1 MAVEKTIELKVEA
14 KEALNK
20 LESIDESL
28 QDINK
33 TTKKT
38 EQSTGKLESGF
49 KGVGLAFKALGI
61 GLVLSAFNKLSEAL
75 MRNEAIADTLETV
88 FNSIG
93 VVFKLVTDS
102 IVNTYQ
108 AVAKSSE
115 NFDAFGQVVTNL
127 LNIAIT
133 PLKLA
138 FQGIKLGIQ
147 SAMLAWEQSFLGGK
161 GEDIERIAEL
171 KAEIDSTKQA
181 IKDTGQAAWDS
192 GKVVVKNFGEA
203 VGEVV
208 NIANTATEEFG
219 KVFEDVTVQGIIEQ
233 GKAITET
240 KKNYGLLELQQQ
252 RLIEKYDREAE
263 LLRQQRDDTTL
274 SIEERIAAND
284 KLGDKLKEQN
294 LAEQAALDAQIAALQ
309 QRIDLEGENVDLSNE
324 IFALETEKLA
334 VQAKVA
340 GFESEQL
347 INENAL
353 LEEQKN
359 LKKTLN
365 DQELEKVKIVT
376 TTMGQIADAIGKDT
390 KAGKALAIA
399 QALINTFT
407 GVTTALKQG
416 GIFGAIAGAGILA
429 TGMAQVQAIRNTDVS
444 GSSMPST
451 PSPDLSRSTT
461 AETDIGGISGMIP
474 NFENI
479 TGVGTGE
486 MQPVQAFVVEND
498 ISNAQ
503 ALQEELDIQATL

>member
-1 MAVEKTIELKVEA
+1 MAIEKTIKLQADVEEALKKLDKLNEKVED
-14 KEALNK
+14 LG
-20 LESIDESL
+20 
-28 QDINK
+28 K

-38 EQSTGKLESGF
+38 QTSTNSMAGS
-49 KGVGLAFKALGI
+49 FKAMGI
-61 GLVLSAFNKLSEAL
+61 AKITAGVQLLTAFLNKLWEQ
-75 MRNEAIADTLETV
+75 MQRNEQIADGLETV

-93 VVFKLVTDS
+93 VAFKLVTDS
-102 IVNTYQ
+102 IINTYQ

-161 GEDIERIAEL
+161 GKDIERIAEL
-171 KAEIDSTKQA
+171 KAEIDNTKQA

-240 KKNYGLLELQQQ
+240 RKNYGLLELQQQ
-252 RLIEKYDREAE
+252 RLIEQYDREAE
-263 LLRQQRDDTTL
+263 LLRQQRDDVTL
-274 SIEERIAAND
+274 SIEERIEANRQ
-284 KLGDKLKEQN
+284 LGETLKEQN
-294 LAEQAALDAQIAALQ
+294 IAEQEAIDNQILALQ
-309 QRIDLEGENVDLSNE
+309 QRIDLEGQSVELSNE

-365 DQELEKVKIVT
+365 EQELEKVKIVT

-399 QALINTFT
+399 QALINTYT
-407 GVTTALKQG
+407 GVTKALKQG

-444 GSSMPST
+444 GSSMPSA

-461 AETDIGGISGMIP
+461 AETDVGGISGMIP
-474 NFENI
+474 NLENI

>member
-1 MAVEKTIELKVEA
+1 MAIEKTIKLQADVEEALKKLDKLNEKVED
-14 KEALNK
+14 LG
-20 LESIDESL
+20 
-28 QDINK
+28 K

-38 EQSTGKLESGF
+38 QTSTNSMAGS
-49 KGVGLAFKALGI
+49 FKAMGI
-61 GLVLSAFNKLSEAL
+61 AKITAGVQLLTAFLNKLWEQ
-75 MRNEAIADTLETV
+75 MQRNEQIADGLETV

-93 VVFKLVTDS
+93 VAFKLVTDS
-102 IVNTYQ
+102 IINTYQ

-161 GEDIERIAEL
+161 GKDIERIAEL
-171 KAEIDSTKQA
+171 KAEIDNTKQA
-181 IKDTGQAAWDS
+181 IKDTAQAAWDS

-240 KKNYGLLELQQQ
+240 RKNYGLLELQQQ
-252 RLIEKYDREAE
+252 RLIEQYDREAE
-263 LLRQQRDDTTL
+263 LLRQQRDDVTL
-274 SIEERIAAND
+274 SIEERIEANRQ
-284 KLGDKLKEQN
+284 LGETLKEQN
-294 LAEQAALDAQIAALQ
+294 IAEQEAIDNQILALQ
-309 QRIDLEGENVDLSNE
+309 QRIDLEGQSVELSNE

-365 DQELEKVKIVT
+365 EQELEKVKIVT

-399 QALINTFT
+399 QALINTYT
-407 GVTTALKQG
+407 GVTKALKQG

-461 AETDIGGISGMIP
+461 AETDVGGISGMIP

>member
-1 MAVEKTIELKVEA
+1 MAIEKTIKLQADFEEALKKLDKLNEKVED
-14 KEALNK
+14 LG
-20 LESIDESL
+20 
-28 QDINK
+28 K

-49 KGVGLAFKALGI
+49 KGVGLALKAMGV
-61 GLVLSAFNKLSEAL
+61 GLALEAFNKLSEAL
-75 MRNEAIADTLETV
+75 TRNEVIADGLETA

-93 VVFKLVTDS
+93 VAFKLVTDAL
-102 IVNTYQ
+102 VKTYN
-108 AVAKSSE
+108 AVAESSG
-115 NFDAFGQVVTNL
+115 NFDALGQVLTNL

-161 GEDIERIAEL
+161 GKDIERIAEL
-171 KAEIDSTKQA
+171 RAEIDSTKQA
-181 IKDTGQAAWDS
+181 IQDTAQVAWDS

-240 KKNYGLLELQQQ
+240 RKNYGLLELQQQ
-252 RLIEKYDREAE
+252 RLIEQYDREAE
-263 LLRQQRDDTTL
+263 LLRQQRDDVTL
-274 SIEERIAAND
+274 SIEQRIEANRQ
-284 KLGDKLKEQN
+284 LGETLKEQN
-294 LAEQAALDAQIAALQ
+294 IAEQEAIDNQISALQ
-309 QRIDLEGENVDLSNE
+309 QRIALEGQSVELSNE

-359 LKKTLN
+359 LKNTLN
-365 DQELEKVKIVT
+365 QQELDKVKIVT
-376 TTMGQIADAIGKDT
+376 TSMGQIADAIGKDT

-399 QALINTFT
+399 QALINTHQAFT
-407 GVTTALKQG
+407 KALAQG

-429 TGMAQVQAIRNTDVS
+429 TGMAQVRAIRNTDVS
-444 GSSMPST
+444 GSTPPST
-451 PSPDLSRSTT
+451 TPTDLSISTT
-461 AETDIGGISGMIP
+461 PETESGISGMIP
-474 NFENI
+474 NLENI

>member
-1 MAVEKTIELKVEA
+1 MAIEKTIKLQADFEEALKKLDKLNEKVED
-14 KEALNK
+14 LG
-20 LESIDESL
+20 
-28 QDINK
+28 K

-49 KGVGLAFKALGI
+49 KGVGLALKAMGV
-61 GLVLSAFNKLSEAL
+61 GLALEAFNKLSEAL
-75 MRNEAIADTLETV
+75 TRNEVIADGLETA

-93 VVFKLVTDS
+93 VAFKLVTDAL
-102 IVNTYQ
+102 VKTYN
-108 AVAKSSE
+108 AVAESSG
-115 NFDAFGQVVTNL
+115 NFDALGQVLTNL

-161 GEDIERIAEL
+161 GKDIERIAEL
-171 KAEIDSTKQA
+171 RAEIDSTKQA
-181 IKDTGQAAWDS
+181 IQDTAQVAWDS

-240 KKNYGLLELQQQ
+240 RKNYGLLELQQQ
-252 RLIEKYDREAE
+252 RLIEQYDREAE
-263 LLRQQRDDTTL
+263 LLRQQRDDVTL
-274 SIEERIAAND
+274 SIEQRIEANRQ
-284 KLGDKLKEQN
+284 LGETLKEQN
-294 LAEQAALDAQIAALQ
+294 IAEQEAIDNQISALQ
-309 QRIDLEGENVDLSNE
+309 QRIALEGQSVELSNE

-359 LKKTLN
+359 LKNTLN
-365 DQELEKVKIVT
+365 EQELEKVKIVT

-399 QALINTFT
+399 QALINTHQAFT
-407 GVTTALKQG
+407 KALAQG

-429 TGMAQVQAIRNTDVS
+429 TGMAQVRAIRNTDVS
-444 GSSMPST
+444 GSTPPST
-451 PSPDLSRSTT
+451 TPTDLSISTT
-461 AETDIGGISGMIP
+461 PETESGISGMIP
-474 NFENI
+474 NLENI

>member
-1 MAVEKTIELKVEA
+1 MAVEKTIELKVNA

-49 KGVGLAFKALGI
+49 KGVGLALKAMGV
-61 GLVLSAFNKLSEAL
+61 GLALEAFNKLSEAL
-75 MRNEAIADTLETV
+75 TRNEVIADGLETV

-102 IVNTYQ
+102 LVNTYQ

-115 NFDAFGQVVTNL
+115 NFDAFGQVITNL
-127 LNIAIT
+127 LNISIT

-161 GEDIERIAEL
+161 GKDIERIAEL

-181 IKDTGQAAWDS
+181 IQDTAQVAWDS
-192 GKVVVKNFGEA
+192 GKAVVKNFGEA

-219 KVFEDVTVQGIIEQ
+219 KVFEDVTVQGIVEQ

-240 KKNYGLLELQQQ
+240 RKNYGLLELQQQ
-252 RLIEKYDREAE
+252 RLIEQYDREAE
-263 LLRQQRDDTTL
+263 LLRQQRDDVTL
-274 SIEERIAAND
+274 SIEQRIEANRQ
-284 KLGDKLKEQN
+284 LGETLKEQN
-294 LAEQAALDAQIAALQ
+294 IAEQEAIDNQISALQ
-309 QRIDLEGENVDLSNE
+309 QRIALEGQSVELSNE

-359 LKKTLN
+359 IKNTLN
-365 DQELEKVKIVT
+365 QQELDKVKIVT
-376 TTMGQIADAIGKDT
+376 TSMGQIADAIRKDT

-399 QALINTFT
+399 QALINTYT
-407 GVTTALKQG
+407 GVTKALAQG
-416 GIFGAIAGAGILA
+416 GIFGAIAGVGILA
-429 TGMAQVQAIRNTDVS
+429 TGMKQVQDIRNTNVD
-444 GSSMPST
+444 GST
-451 PSPDLSRSTT
+451 PSTTPTDLSISTT
-461 AETDIGGISGMIP
+461 PETESGISGMIP
-474 NFENI
+474 NLENI

-503 ALQEELDIQATL
+503 ALQEQLDLQSTL

>member
-1 MAVEKTIELKVEA
+1 MAIEKTIKLQADFEEALKKLDKLNEKVED
-14 KEALNK
+14 LG
-20 LESIDESL
+20 
-28 QDINK
+28 K

-49 KGVGLAFKALGI
+49 KGVGLALKAMGV
-61 GLVLSAFNKLSEAL
+61 GLALEAFNKLSEAL
-75 MRNEAIADTLETV
+75 TRNEVIADGLETA

-93 VVFKLVTDS
+93 VAFKLVTDAL
-102 IVNTYQ
+102 VKTYN
-108 AVAKSSE
+108 AVAESSG
-115 NFDAFGQVVTNL
+115 NFDALGQVLTNL

-161 GEDIERIAEL
+161 GKDIERIAEL
-171 KAEIDSTKQA
+171 RAEIDSTKQA
-181 IKDTGQAAWDS
+181 IQDTAQVAWDS

-240 KKNYGLLELQQQ
+240 RKNYGLLELQQQ
-252 RLIEKYDREAE
+252 RLIEQYDREAE
-263 LLRQQRDDTTL
+263 LLRQQRDDVTL
-274 SIEERIAAND
+274 SIEQRIEANRQ
-284 KLGDKLKEQN
+284 LGETLKEQN
-294 LAEQAALDAQIAALQ
+294 IAEQEAIDNQISALQ
-309 QRIDLEGENVDLSNE
+309 QRIALEGQSVELSNE

-365 DQELEKVKIVT
+365 EQELEKVKIVT

-399 QALINTFT
+399 QALINTHQAFT
-407 GVTTALKQG
+407 KALAQG

-429 TGMAQVQAIRNTDVS
+429 TGMAQVRAIRNTDVS
-444 GSSMPST
+444 GSTPPST
-451 PSPDLSRSTT
+451 TPTDLSISTT
-461 AETDIGGISGMIP
+461 PETESGISGMIP
-474 NFENI
+474 NLENI

>member
-1 MAVEKTIELKVEA
+1 MAIEKTIELKVEA

-20 LESIDESL
+20 LENIDESL

-49 KGVGLAFKALGI
+49 KGVGLAFKAMGI

-115 NFDAFGQVVTNL
+115 NFDAFGQVITNL
-127 LNIAIT
+127 LNIAIS

-181 IKDTGQAAWDS
+181 IKDTAQVAWDS

-208 NIANTATEEFG
+208 NIGKTATEEFG

-240 KKNYGLLELQQQ
+240 RKNYGLLELQQQ
-252 RLIEKYDREAE
+252 RLIEQYDREAE
-263 LLRQQRDDTTL
+263 LLRQQRDDVTL
-274 SIEERIAAND
+274 SIEERIEANRQ
-284 KLGDKLKEQN
+284 LGETLKEQN
-294 LAEQAALDAQIAALQ
+294 IAEQEAIDNQISALQ
-309 QRIDLEGENVDLSNE
+309 QRIDLEGQSVELSNE

-376 TTMGQIADAIGKDT
+376 GAMGQIAEAIGKDT

-399 QALINTFT
+399 QALINTYT
-407 GVTTALKQG
+407 GVTKALAQG

-429 TGMAQVQAIRNTDVS
+429 TGLKQVQDIRNTNVD
-444 GSSMPST
+444 GSTPST
-451 PSPDLSRSTT
+451 PSSDLGRSTT
-461 AETDIGGISGMIP
+461 AETDISGISGMIP

>member
-1 MAVEKTIELKVEA
+1 MAIEKTIKLQADFEEALKKLDKLNEKVED
-14 KEALNK
+14 LG
-20 LESIDESL
+20 
-28 QDINK
+28 K

-49 KGVGLAFKALGI
+49 KGVGLALKAMGV
-61 GLVLSAFNKLSEAL
+61 GLALEAFNKLSEAL
-75 MRNEAIADTLETV
+75 TRNEVIADGLETA

-93 VVFKLVTDS
+93 VAFKLVTDAL
-102 IVNTYQ
+102 VKTYN
-108 AVAKSSE
+108 AVAESSG
-115 NFDAFGQVVTNL
+115 NFDALGQVLTNL

-161 GEDIERIAEL
+161 GKDIERIAEL
-171 KAEIDSTKQA
+171 RAEIDSTKQA
-181 IKDTGQAAWDS
+181 IQDTAQVAWDS

-240 KKNYGLLELQQQ
+240 RKNYGLLELQQQ
-252 RLIEKYDREAE
+252 RLIEQYDREAE
-263 LLRQQRDDTTL
+263 LLRQQRDDVTL
-274 SIEERIAAND
+274 SIEQRIEANRQ
-284 KLGDKLKEQN
+284 LGETLKEQN
-294 LAEQAALDAQIAALQ
+294 IAEQEAIDNQISALQ
-309 QRIDLEGENVDLSNE
+309 QRIALEGQSVELSNE

-359 LKKTLN
+359 LKNTLN
-365 DQELEKVKIVT
+365 QQELDKVKIVT
-376 TTMGQIADAIGKDT
+376 TSMGQIADAIGKDT

-399 QALINTFT
+399 QALINTHQAFT
-407 GVTTALKQG
+407 KALAQG

-429 TGMAQVQAIRNTDVS
+429 TGMAQVRAIRNTDVS
-444 GSSMPST
+444 GSTPPST
-451 PSPDLSRSTT
+451 TPTDLSISTT
-461 AETDIGGISGMIP
+461 PETESGISGMIP
-474 NFENI
+474 NLENI

-503 ALQEELDIQATL
+503 ALQEQLDLQSTL